1 MSCGRLRSRRGF
13 TLIELLAVIAT
24 IGILAALLL
33 PVLGRA
39 KTKAQRTQCLSNLR
53 QLGYSWTMYA
63 SENSGFLVESYPVD
77 NPDVWVQGDVSTAA
91 GAVNLENIRQGKL
104 FLYSPSAAIY
114 RCPADAGVTTVE
126 GKKIRAVRSYSMNG
140 FMGAR
145 DSKVGSIPANAVKYV
160 SFFAKDSDV
169 PKPSDL
175 WVLLDEDERSI
186 NDGFFITDP
195 EARVWI
201 DFPAAS
207 AHRHSYSY
215 EINFADG
222 HSEAWTH
229 KDPRTMRLGSH
240 TTEQASN
247 PDLKRLAASATVL
260 K

>member
-1 MSCGRLRSRRGF
+1 MNYGRLKVRRGF
-13 TLIELLAVIAT
+13 TLVELLAVVAT

-39 KTKAQRTQCLSNLR
+39 KIKAQRTQCLTNLR

-63 SENSGFLVESYPVD
+63 GENAGWLVESFPG
-77 NPDVWVQGDVSTAA
+77 NPNVWVRGDVSKAA
-91 GAVNLENIRQGKL
+91 EALDADLLKAGKL
-104 FLYSPSAAIY
+104 YPYNPSVAIY
-114 RCPADAGVTTVE
+114 HCPAAQAVTTVE
-126 GKKIRAVRSYSMNG
+126 GMKVEAIRSFSMNG

-145 DSKVGSIPANAVKYV
+145 DPQLGVIPPNAVKFV
-160 SFFAKDSDV
+160 PFFSKESDI

-195 EARVWI
+195 EARVWH

-207 AHRHSYSY
+207 AHRHAYSY
-215 EINFADG
+215 ELSFADG
-222 HSEAWTH
+222 HSESWSH
-229 KDPRTMRLGSH
+229 RDPRTMRVGKH
-240 TTEQASN
+240 KTEQAAN
-247 PDLKRLAASATVL
+247 HDLERLAKASTVL